1 MLEYLKNKKK
11 ASKVNRHEI
20 EDIQD
25 FFTQNKVK
33 VVKLNHNIDLSIQR
47 FSQFNSYIQLST
59 DNKCIE
65 ITNKKLV
72 DQPLSSLSID
82 PKVQRER
89 EINFH
94 K

>member
-11 ASKVNRHEI
+11 AGKVNRHEI

-47 FSQFNSYIQLST
+47 FSQFNSYI
-59 DNKCIE
+59 
-65 ITNKKLV
+65 
-72 DQPLSSLSID
+72 
-82 PKVQRER
+82 
-89 EINFH
+89 
-94 K
+94 